1 MSRQYEKQLPV
12 KLDREQVVEHG
23 QEMAASALLAA
34 RVELE
39 IDEVKDEARGKLKE
53 MKEGL
58 VEIRGRLKKLAFE
71 VRKGEAVQSVL
82 VEARFASDNSCVEI
96 SCVEIVRLDTGEIVE
111 TRPLTEED
119 RQMEIDEVL
128 DRIEEDSKSSDAE
141 PSTETESEPGES
153 DELGDD
159 GENG

>member
-96 SCVEIVRLDTGEIVE
+96 VRLDTGEIVE

>member
-12 KLDREQVVEHG
+12 KLDSEQIAERG
-23 QEMAASALLAA
+23 QEMAGKALDAA
-34 RVELE
+34 RIELD
-39 IDEVKDEARGKLKE
+39 IDKVKDEARGKLKE
-53 MKEGL
+53 LKEGL

-96 SCVEIVRLDTGEIVE
+96 VRLDTGEIVE

-128 DRIEEDSKSSDAE
+128 TRIEEDSKSSAAE
-141 PSTETESEPGES
+141 PSTETELEPGES